1 MNIFDLTP
9 HQLDVIRTGASVI
22 GAIGG
27 FIGGVGGV
35 AAFLARYWAKMAA
48 HNTSAS
54 QWVNGEHRATPVV
67 EYVRHAATATEAT
80 RQEVSDFYQEW
91 VKGTG
96 RRRLPTT
103 EIPPISQ
110 ERTHYE

>member
-1 MNIFDLTP
+1 MNIFDLTS
-9 HQLDVIRTGASVI
+9 HQLDVIRTGASVL

-27 FIGGVGGV
+27 FIGGVGAI
-35 AAFLARYWAKMAA
+35 AAFLARYWAKQAA
-48 HNTSAS
+48 HNTRTGV
-54 QWVNGEHRATPVV
+54 WINGKLKETPVA
-67 EYVRHAATATEAT
+67 EMTRHAATTTEAT

-103 EIPPISQ
+103 EIPPINQ
-110 ERTHYE
+110 ETTHYE